1 MANRENVVSNAKA
14 GDSPDLNFGLEELL
28 NLMVEDL
35 PPYLDESK
43 ELTAV
48 TLAKRLGV
56 SPQTARKKLIKM
68 EKAGTLERVER
79 RTLTGNKVMA
89 WRGKC

>member
-28 NLMVEDL
+28 NLMADDL

-56 SPQTARKKLIKM
+56 SPQTARKKLIEM
-68 EKAGTLERVER
+68 EKTGALERVER
-79 RTLTGNKVMA
+79 RTHNGNRVTA
-89 WRGKC
+89 WRRQC